1 MVRPGTL
8 TSRPHHEGG
17 RVSLATRKRY
27 HTALGGLA
35 SRLVKRGLIDE
46 HFIRDTGEDLL
57 YRFAEFEDAAQRWLA
72 LRSQVDGPRARQA
85 KGTLHVRREVPA
97 GPRRRPFNASSRPKR
112 SPALARRTGR
122 SAYLVGKTW

>member
-46 HFIRDTGEDLL
+46 HFIRDTGEDFSIGS
-57 YRFAEFEDAAQRWLA
+57 R
-72 LRSQVDGPRARQA
+72 
-85 KGTLHVRREVPA
+85 
-97 GPRRRPFNASSRPKR
+97 SSRTPR
-112 SPALARRTGR
+112 SGGSR
-122 SAYLVGKTW
+122 SAARWTVPGHGKRKAHFTFDVRFRPDRGAGHL